1 MYERTRADLVILRRR
16 VQRLSTEINQSNTGA
31 KMNEQEY
38 QLALIEAK
46 KEALNWQEKYM
57 MQRDANAKQ
66 SEKIVRQAAK
76 IAELEELYKGVK
88 SKENEKRVESLA
100 NGLSTMLESQLRSFT
115 RIKESADNLIEQ
127 FKKG

>member
-1 MYERTRADLVILRRR
+1 
-16 VQRLSTEINQSNTGA
+16 
-31 KMNEQEY
+31 MNEQEY